1 MVLAWK
7 ATGLK
12 VVVAW
17 RTEILGIERSM
28 AAAFV
33 LIWGFGY
40 LRMDVNWKWTYGYLQ
55 RCS

>member
-40 LRMDVNWKWTYGYLQ
+40 LRMDVD
-55 RCS
+55 